1 MDDSDIRAIM
11 ASDPDPVALIDVL
24 ELIAPDA
31 LVHGWHHLAG
41 GLGTAMHR
49 IDVGMPS
56 GAETHFVLRRYLPEV
71 GDDSAV
77 ALREALTLEALRATP
92 VPAPDMLWADP
103 DGAVFG
109 RPALAMTLL
118 PGHTHLADAAPDA
131 WTTALAEAL
140 VTLQW
145 TPATLVP
152 HLPRLS
158 DPVALRDWYLDRP
171 LQPSDLADVDA
182 LRAALQR
189 APDVEPVA
197 PTLLHGDF
205 HAGNVLRDD
214 GRITGVVD
222 WSRAIVGDPRYDAVY
237 CAFDLTLFAGP
248 EVADAFLAAYE
259 HLRGPIVDRWFFA
272 LLAAAGALPDPMD
285 WAPSYEAHGVTIDA
299 DDLRQRFTA
308 WVDRALADVTPEA

>member
-1 MDDSDIRAIM
+1 MNADIRAIV

-31 LVHGWHHLAG
+31 LVHGWERLVG

-49 IDVGMPS
+49 IDVTMPS
-56 GAETHFVLRRYLPEV
+56 GAKTHFVLRRYLPEV
-71 GDDSAV
+71 GDDSSV
-77 ALREALTLEALRATP
+77 ALREALTLEALRPTP
-92 VPAPDMLWADP
+92 VPAPEMLWADP

-118 PGHTHLADAAPDA
+118 PGHTDLIGADGGRWA
-131 WTTALAEAL
+131 TVLAEAL
-140 VTLQW
+140 VALQW
-145 TPATLVP
+145 IPATLVP
-152 HLPRLS
+152 HLPRLT
-158 DPVALRDWYLDRP
+158 DPAALRDWYLDER
-171 LQPSDLADVDA
+171 LAPSDLVDVDGIV
-182 LRAALQR
+182 AALER
-189 APDVEPVA
+189 APDVAPVA

-205 HAGNVLRDD
+205 HPGNVLRGD
-214 GRITGVVD
+214 GRVTGVVD

-237 CAFDLTLFAGP
+237 CAFDLALFAGF

-259 HLRGPIVDRWFFA
+259 QLRGPIADRWFFA

-299 DDLRQRFTA
+299 DGLRQRFVA
-308 WVDRALADVTPEA
+308 WVDRALAEVTPQA